1 MRKLFITV
9 GVHIFIICTLCV
21 PHISFSQGYV
31 CAIGGGSE
39 GYNSWS
45 DRPYSWIVENA
56 DSGKII
62 ILSYTTGASEWLP
75 HYFLSL
81 GASAAYNKTIGSRN
95 EADLDATYEEL
106 ITADA
111 IFLRGGNQWNYV
123 QYWRDTKTEQAI
135 LDVFKNGGVIA
146 GTSAGAAVLGEI
158 VFSARRGSAYPRESL
173 QDPFH
178 NRITLE
184 DDFLNLVPDVLFD
197 SHFTERGRFGR
208 LIPMLYNIFQKSG
221 RHITGVGIDDRT
233 AICIEPNGE
242 GTVMGSGSVAIYRA
256 DEQTRYE
263 LHPDGYVINRLLS
276 DYLTEDWVFN
286 FHTQTIQ
293 ATSSFSRPYI
303 PEDSAVSPPLTNF
316 YLTGYQSDQQ
326 TTEELLEK
334 VISSSQ
340 QSYLIFAQDEF
351 EKDLQALTSYISSKG
366 IPVGH
371 HFLSTGSANDTDL
384 AARIENATDIIIL
397 ADDISLVRPLGEMNT
412 VTGAAMMK
420 FIDSKDNAFLFL
432 GNAGKAAG
440 VRYIDNTDNHE
451 YAAYRGQMTNNPGWG
466 LLHDLIFQPLIFEE
480 STYFENRSSS
490 VLWGMMINN
499 KRLGVYADNA
509 AVLYLSDDNGLIS
522 FHNSSPVIFVDAR
535 ETTLAD
541 SSRYVMPNAT
551 RTRQSVALN
560 NLRFSVT
567 TTNRVTYSLSTGD
580 FNPISSVQYTE
591 VIPKE
596 YFLVANFPN
605 PFNPETTILFEIHE
619 NMDIRVDIFNT
630 IGQRIA
636 TLYDGLLSAGS
647 HSIVFDASLTGAG
660 LASGVYIVKFS
671 SNAGILTHKIVLI
684 K

>member
-1 MRKLFITV
+1 MRKLFIV
-9 GVHIFIICTLCV
+9 VSVHFLILCTLCV
-21 PHISFSQGYV
+21 PRISFSQGYV

-39 GYNSWS
+39 GYNTWS
-45 DRPYSWIVENA
+45 DRPYSWIVEKA
-56 DSGKII
+56 DSGKVI

-75 HYFLSL
+75 NYFLSL
-81 GASAAYNKTIGSRN
+81 GASVAYNKTIDSRN
-95 EADLDATYEEL
+95 EAELDATYEEL

-123 QYWRDTKTEQAI
+123 RLWRGTKTEQAI
-135 LDVFKNGGVIA
+135 LDLFKNGGVIA

-158 VFSARRGSAYPRESL
+158 VFSARRGSAFPRESL
-173 QDPFH
+173 QNPFY
-178 NRITLE
+178 NRMTLE

-208 LIPMLYNIFQKSG
+208 LIPMLYNIFQTSG
-221 RHITGVGIDDRT
+221 RHIIGVGIDDRT
-233 AICIEPNGE
+233 AICIEPNGY

-276 DYLTEDWVFN
+276 DYLTEDWIFN
-286 FHTQTIQ
+286 FHTQKMQ

-303 PEDSAVSPPLTNF
+303 HEDSVVSPPLTNF

-326 TTEELLEK
+326 TTEELLDK
-334 VISSSQ
+334 VILSSQ
-340 QSYLIFAQDEF
+340 QSFLIIAQGEF
-351 EKDLQALTSYISSKG
+351 ENDMQALTSYISSKG
-366 IPVGH
+366 IPVAH
-371 HFLSTGSANDTDL
+371 HFLSTGSANDTNL
-384 AARIENATDIIIL
+384 AARIEDATDIVIFS
-397 ADDISLVRPLGEMNT
+397 DDLSLVRPLGEMNT
-412 VTGAAMMK
+412 ATGAAMMK
-420 FIDSKDNAFLFL
+420 FIDSKDNALIFL
-432 GNAGKAAG
+432 GNAGKVAG
-440 VRYIDNTDNHE
+440 GKYIDNTDNHE
-451 YAAYRGQMTNNPGWG
+451 YAAYRGQMTNHPGWG

-509 AVLYLSDDNGLIS
+509 AVLNLSDDNGLIS
-522 FHNSSPVIFVDAR
+522 FHNSSPVIFIDAR

-567 TTNRVTYSLSTGD
+567 TTNRVTYSQSTGD
-580 FNPISSVQYTE
+580 FNPISSVQSTE
-591 VIPKE
+591 DISNK
-596 YFLVANFPN
+596 YSLAANFPN
-605 PFNPETTILFEIHE
+605 PFNPQTTILFEIPE
-619 NMDIRVDIFNT
+619 KMDIRMDIFNT
-630 IGQRIA
+630 TGQRIA
-636 TLYDGLLSAGS
+636 TLFDGLLPSGS
-647 HSIVFDASLTGAG
+647 HSIVFDTSLTRGG
-660 LASGVYIVKFS
+660 LASGVYIVKLS
-671 SNAGILTHKIVLI
+671 SKAGILTHKIVLI